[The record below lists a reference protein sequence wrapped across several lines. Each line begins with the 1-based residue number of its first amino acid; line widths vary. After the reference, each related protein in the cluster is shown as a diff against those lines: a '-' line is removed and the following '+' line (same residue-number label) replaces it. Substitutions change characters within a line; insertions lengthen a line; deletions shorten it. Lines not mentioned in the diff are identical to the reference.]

1 MLKGAFFLKFLM
13 KFQIYMAQGL
23 KLPLFSGVL
32 NILGKNFR
40 MEDSD
45 ICGSE
50 SYSFI
55 IFLGQIWLDKEN
67 GRFSATPSI
76 SPSFEMNS
84 PVHFLHIHVNFPFY
98 KSLQSISR
106 YNKRAFILGEE
117 KRSWG
122 DLANVWGMSFCTGK
136 MERGDSFKKWG
147 EMDVNRNFH
156 TKIMSVVI

>member
-1 MLKGAFFLKFLM
+1 MWLRGLIVHY
-13 KFQIYMAQGL
+13 FQAPVLIIL
-23 KLPLFSGVL
+23 WEKL
-32 NILGKNFR
+32 R

-106 YNKRAFILGEE
+106 YKKGVYFRGGETVLGRFGKRLGNLFLF
-117 KRSWG
+117 G
-122 DLANVWGMSFCTGK
+122 GNGK
-136 MERGDSFKKWG
+136 GESFKKWG